1 MRSAIALLVL
11 CCVLYGTAAA
21 GELNR
26 VELRA
31 EAACAGKSL
40 QLGHIAEVSG
50 PDADVLSRIPIAS
63 LPGGSKGVFVTR
75 ASIEAR
81 VRARFLGHV
90 VFSGSD
96 RVRVAP
102 CTVEVSGE
110 ALKKA
115 FVEEVMA
122 RSPWKDTGSMEVTE
136 VRVSRLPRLLPADS
150 LPIRAKF
157 SRSEDFLG
165 FMNATLL
172 VGPDPSP
179 EKVTVTARI
188 RLMVEAPLARTKIAA
203 GRIIEPGDLVV
214 GTIDLSRFPD
224 AHVRLEDCAGK
235 RARVTLRKGRPILP
249 GQVERK
255 PDVCSGETVTIRAA
269 DRNIAVEVKGV
280 AERDGYRGE
289 KIPVK
294 NASSGRQLI
303 GTIIAPSVVQV
314 QL

>member
-1 MRSAIALLVL
+1 AILLLVL
-11 CCVLYGTAAA
+11 CCALSGTAAA
-21 GELNR
+21 GGGNR
-26 VELRA
+26 VELKA
-31 EAACAGKSL
+31 EAACTGKSL
-40 QLGHIAEVSG
+40 LLGCIAEVSG
-50 PDADVLSRIPIAS
+50 PDADVLSRIPVAS
-63 LPGGSKGVFVTR
+63 LPGGSKSVYVTG
-75 ASIEAR
+75 AAIEAR

-90 VFSGSD
+90 VFSGAD

-115 FVEEVMA
+115 FVEEVLA
-122 RSPWKDTGSMEVTE
+122 HSPWKDTGSMEVTE

-150 LPIRAKF
+150 LPVRAKF
-157 SRSEDFLG
+157 ARREDFLG
-165 FMNATLL
+165 FINATLL

-188 RLMVEAPLARTKIAA
+188 RLMVEAPLVRAKIGA
-203 GRIIEPGDLVV
+203 GRIIEPGDLVMR
-214 GTIDLSRFPD
+214 TIDLSRFPD
-224 AHVRLEDCAGK
+224 AYVRPEDCVGK
-235 RARVTLRKGRPILP
+235 RARVTLREGKPILT

-255 PDVCSGETVTIRAA
+255 PDVCSGDTVIIRAG

-280 AERDGYRGE
+280 AEKDGYRGE